1 MKNVAIT
8 GVSGYLGTLLA
19 KRLTQEAEV
28 ERIVGISRRAPKVAS
43 SKLEFYPI
51 DVRKPFGTIFV
62 ENNVDTA
69 IHFAFSV
76 VNVHDERVAHEINIK
91 GSQNFLDAST
101 QAKVQQVFFLSSGT
115 AYGAWSDNPKI
126 LTEDTPLKP
135 NPDYL
140 YSCDKAKVDL
150 MFQKFAAEHP
160 EIKVTIGRAVS
171 VTGPGGEACGL
182 TAMFL
187 PIMVKAIGCDP
198 TWQFIHE
205 DDLVELIMLLAKQRK
220 AGIYNFTAD
229 GALRYTEI
237 IKLLGKPAISLP
249 SWLIYWGTRI
259 AWKLHLQSKAQEGA
273 LKILKYGTPMTGEKL
288 INETG
293 YKYRYTGPEAFDIFL
308 QVMGKKK
315 PGC

>member
-19 KRLTQEAEV
+19 KRLMQEAEV
-28 ERIVGISRRAPKVAS
+28 ERIVGISRRAPEIAS
-43 SKLEFYPI
+43 PKLKFYSH
-51 DVRKPFGTIFV
+51 DVREQFGTIFV
-62 ENNVDTA
+62 ENSVDTA

-76 VNVHDERVAHEINIK
+76 VNVHDERMAHEINIK
-91 GSQNFLDAST
+91 GSQNFLDASA

-115 AYGAWSDNPKI
+115 AYGSWSASPKI
-126 LTEDTPLKP
+126 LTEETPLKP
-135 NPDYL
+135 NLDYL
-140 YSCDKAKVDL
+140 YSSDKAKVDL
-150 MFQKFAAEHP
+150 MFQKFATEHP

-187 PIMVKAIGCDP
+187 PIMVKAMGYDS

-205 DDLVELIMLLAKQRK
+205 DDLVEIITLLAKQRK
-220 AGIYNFTAD
+220 TGIYNFTAD
-229 GALRYTEI
+229 GALKYTEI
-237 IKLLGKPAISLP
+237 IKLLGKPSISLP
-249 SWLIYWGTRI
+249 SWLLYWGVRI
-259 AWKLHLQSKAQEGA
+259 SWSLHLQSKAQAGA
-273 LKILKYGTPMTGEKL
+273 LNILKYATPMAGEKL
-288 INETG
+288 IKETG

-315 PGC
+315 PSC